1 MTKDG
6 LSEVDLIEIQVMNMH
21 VKRIY
26 TNEKVIKYIGSSIL
40 VVTFTYNVH
49 IFLQCN
55 VYNKDIFKLLRTL
68 LYSQLMKVITC

>member
-1 MTKDG
+1 MTKKDG

-26 TNEKVIKYIGSSIL
+26 TNEKLIKYMYIGRSNL

-49 IFLQCN
+49 IF
-55 VYNKDIFKLLRTL
+55 
-68 LYSQLMKVITC
+68 M

>member
-21 VKRIY
+21 VKRIF

-49 IFLQCN
+49 IF
-55 VYNKDIFKLLRTL
+55 
-68 LYSQLMKVITC
+68 M